1 MGIVE
6 NIILISSFLIE
17 LIMILAF
24 VEIIEIKYCG
34 LDENLKR
41 NIELRGMRDSS
52 TNIEVDDDD
61 FDETKDFKE
70 TNR

>member
-1 MGIVE
+1 
-6 NIILISSFLIE
+6 
-17 LIMILAF
+17 MILVF

-52 TNIEVDDDD
+52 TNIEVDDD

-70 TNR
+70 TNK

>member
-1 MGIVE
+1 
-6 NIILISSFLIE
+6 
-17 LIMILAF
+17 MILVF

-61 FDETKDFKE
+61 FDEKKDFKE
-70 TNR
+70 ANK

>member
-1 MGIVE
+1 MEIVE
-6 NIILISSFLIE
+6 NIILISSFVAE
-17 LIMILAF
+17 LIMILVF